1 MVQQL
6 HLSVGKTIS
15 TLTTTLFLTLVF
27 QASQAETRTVT
38 YELDGLQGDAE
49 ILVDQWGVP
58 HIYAQHHY
66 DAFFVQGFNV
76 ARDRLWQIDLWRR
89 RGLGQLSEVLGS
101 NFVEQDKAARL
112 FLYRGSMFHEWLAYG
127 NDAKQISQSF
137 TAGINA
143 YIDLI
148 RGDQAPLPPEFE
160 ILQYE
165 PSHWQPEDVVRI
177 RSNGLWRN
185 VISEV
190 RRAEFICQFGID
202 ADAKRRKL
210 QPDWQVQIPEGLDP
224 CDIPLEAVKLYALAQ
239 APVDFS
245 RVNHIAGDKEP
256 DYERAFAMLD
266 DNIIDAGSNN
276 WAVAPEFTDTRRP
289 ILANDPH
296 RGHAVPSLR
305 YIAHLVAP
313 GLNVIGAGEPAL
325 PGISIGHNER
335 IAFGLTI
342 FSIDQEDLVVYETK
356 GDRYR
361 YQEQWVPMRKVTETF
376 KVRDGEDVMMDL
388 KFTRDGPVIYQDEEA
403 KRAYSVRA
411 AWLEPGMAP
420 YFGSIEYMRADSW
433 HEFLGAMNRWGAP
446 SENQVYADVDGNI
459 GYKPAGLTPIRKNYD
474 GLLPV
479 PGDGQYEW
487 HGFYDM
493 DELPVQF
500 NPENGYVA
508 TANAMALPEDFPYRD
523 KIIGFE
529 WADPWRIQRIRE
541 QLESVRPHTIQDSI
555 DLQRDYLSIPAR
567 RILTQLDIDG
577 LPGLAT
583 EFFKD
588 WDFKLE
594 RDSAAAALFEVWF
607 NIYLIPELFKD
618 ATDIEKRGSF
628 GSISK
633 PAMIEYFETLD
644 TETRQI
650 IAASTLRSTIIE
662 LSLMMDAEP
671 EDWQWGT
678 LHQMKFSHPLLPYAP
693 DKLKAQMEI
702 EPVARGG
709 SADTPN
715 STRYRQDFTV
725 ASGGSWRMVVDVGNW
740 DTAVMTNAPGQSGVP
755 TNPHYDD
762 MLKTWADEGH
772 MPLLYSRDK
781 IEAATKLVIK
791 LTASAAI
798 D

>member
-1 MVQQL
+1 MAIHAQL
-6 HLSVGKTIS
+6 RFTQHILLSLLLIWPLTAISAKKTDQYQ
-15 TLTTTLFLTLVF
+15 VK
-27 QASQAETRTVT
+27 
-38 YELDGLQGDAE
+38 GLQGPAE

-58 HIYAQHHY
+58 HIYAEHHY
-66 DAFFVQGFNV
+66 DAFFVQGFNA

-112 FLYRGSMFHEWLAYG
+112 FLYRGSMFREWLAYG
-127 NDAKQISQSF
+127 SDAKKISESF

-143 YIDLI
+143 YVALI
-148 RGDQAPLPPEFE
+148 KTGDIELPPEFE
-160 ILQYE
+160 ILKYE
-165 PSHWQPEDVVRI
+165 PSVWAPEDVVRI

-190 RRAEFICQFGID
+190 RRANVVCQYGKETD
-202 ADAKRRKL
+202 ALRRKL
-210 QPDWQVQIPEGLDP
+210 QPEWELQIPEGLDP
-224 CDIPLEAVKLYALAQ
+224 CAIPRDAVKLYALAQ

-245 RVNHIAGDKEP
+245 KVNHISGIQAP
-256 DYERAFAMLD
+256 DFARALMMLD

-276 WAVAPEFTDTRRP
+276 WAVAPDQTDTGRP

-305 YIAHLVAP
+305 YVAHLVAP

-356 GDRYR
+356 GEQIR
-361 YQEQWVPMRKVTETF
+361 YQDKWVPMRRIEETIKVL
-376 KVRDGEDVMMDL
+376 DGKDVIQEL
-388 KFTRDGPVIYQDEEA
+388 LFTRDGPIIHTDSEND
-403 KRAYSVRA
+403 RAFAVRA

-420 YFGSIEYMRADSW
+420 YFGSIEYMRADNW

-446 SENQVYADVDGNI
+446 SENQVYADIDGNI
-459 GYKPAGLTPIRKNYD
+459 GYKPAGLTPIRHNYD

-479 PGDGQYEW
+479 PGDGRYEW

-493 DELPVQF
+493 DELPEQY
-500 NPENGYVA
+500 NPKSGFVA
-508 TANAMALPEDFPYRD
+508 TANAMALPDGYPYQE

-541 QLESVRPHTIQDSI
+541 QLSSDKSHSMEDSI
-555 DLQRDYLSIPAR
+555 QLQRDYLSIPAR
-567 RILTQLDIDG
+567 RILSQLDVEA
-577 LPGLAT
+577 LPTLAT
-583 EFFKD
+583 QFFAD
-588 WDFKLE
+588 WDYRLE
-594 RDSAAAALFEVWF
+594 RDSGAAALFEVWL
-607 NIYLIPELFKD
+607 NVYLLPALFKD
-618 ATDIEKRGSF
+618 ATEVSDRETI

-633 PAMIEYFETLD
+633 QAMIEHLETLD
-644 TETRQI
+644 SDKRQGL
-650 IAASTLRSTIIE
+650 AASTLRSAIIE
-662 LSLMMDAEP
+662 LSEALGGDP
-671 EDWQWGT
+671 DQWQWGT
-678 LHQMKFSHPLLPYAP
+678 LHQMKFAHPLLPYAP
-693 DKLKAQMEI
+693 EKLQAQMAI
-702 EPVARGG
+702 KSVARGG

-755 TNPHYDD
+755 DSPHYDD
-762 MLKTWADEGH
+762 MVELWADEGH

-781 IEAATKLVIK
+781 IEAATQYTIK
-791 LTASAAI
+791 LTPIS

>member
-6 HLSVGKTIS
+6 HPPVVKVVTTFISALFLLTLIQSTQAEVETIS
-15 TLTTTLFLTLVF
+15 
-27 QASQAETRTVT
+27 
-38 YELDGLQGDAE
+38 YEIDGLQGDAE

-89 RGLGQLSEVLGS
+89 RGLGQLSEVLGD
-101 NFVEQDKAARL
+101 NFLEQDKAARM
-112 FLYRGSMFHEWLAYG
+112 FLYNGSMFHEWLAYG

-148 RGDQAPLPPEFE
+148 RSKQAELPPEFS
-160 ILQYE
+160 ILKYE
-165 PSHWQPEDVVRI
+165 PSHWAPEDVVRI
-177 RSNGLWRN
+177 RRNGLWRN
-185 VISEV
+185 VVNEV
-190 RRAEFICQFGID
+190 RRAEFVCQFGEQ
-202 ADAKRRKL
+202 ADELRRKL
-210 QPDWQVQIPEGLDP
+210 APDWNVNIPEGFDP
-224 CDIPLEAVKLYALAQ
+224 CTVSLDVVKLYALAQ

-245 RVNHIAGDKEP
+245 RVNHLAGTQEP
-256 DYERAFAMLD
+256 DYTRALAMLD

-276 WAVAPEFTDTRRP
+276 WAVAPEFTDTGRP

-325 PGISIGHNER
+325 PGISIGHNEK

-342 FSIDQEDLVVYETK
+342 FSIDQEDLMVYETK

-361 YQEQWVPMRKVTETF
+361 YRNEWLPMKRVPETF
-376 KVRDGEDVMMDL
+376 KVCDGDDVVQDL
-388 KFTRDGPVIYQDEEA
+388 LFTRDGPIIYRDQKA
-403 KRAYSVRA
+403 NRAFAVRA

-420 YFGSIEYMRADSW
+420 YFGSVEYMRADSW

-446 SENQVYADVDGNI
+446 SENQVYADIDDNI

-479 PGDGQYEW
+479 PGDGRYEW

-493 DELPVQF
+493 DELPVQY
-500 NPENGYVA
+500 NPEIGYVA
-508 TANAMALPEDFPYRD
+508 TANAMALPDDFPYQE

-529 WADPWRIQRIRE
+529 WADPWRITRIRE
-541 QLESVRPHTIQDSI
+541 QLESVKPHTMQASI

-567 RILTQLDIDG
+567 RILTKLDLDA

-583 EFFKD
+583 ELFST
-588 WDFKLE
+588 WNYRLE

-633 PAMIEYFETLD
+633 QTMIEHFESL
-644 TETRQI
+644 EPLKRQQL
-650 IAASTLRSTIIE
+650 AASTLRSTIIE
-662 LSLMMDAEP
+662 LSQKLEGEP

-678 LHQMKFSHPLLPYAP
+678 LHQMQFKHPLLPYASEE
-693 DKLKAQMEI
+693 LKTSMAI
-702 EPVARGG
+702 EPVGRGG

-740 DTAVMTNAPGQSGVP
+740 DAAVMTNAPGQSGVP
-755 TNPHYDD
+755 TSPHYDD
-762 MLKTWADEGH
+762 MLETWADEGH

-781 IEAATKLVIK
+781 IEAATCLKIQLIA
-791 LTASAAI
+791 TPS